1 MTVWFMKHFKK
12 GRDKTMCLAVPAKV
26 IAVQDD
32 LAKVEANGVTR
43 AASLMLLPE
52 AKLGDW
58 VLVHAGFAMQIVE
71 EKEALETQALLRE
84 MQGAPRQ
91 EVSAS

>member
-1 MTVWFMKHFKK
+1 
-12 GRDKTMCLAVPAKV
+12 MCLAVPAKV
-26 IAVQDD
+26 MAIEDD

-43 AASLMLLPE
+43 EASLMLLPE

-58 VLVHAGFAMQIVE
+58 VLVHAGFAMQIVD

-84 MQGAPRQ
+84 MNGEARQ
-91 EVSAS
+91 VEVLSS